1 MSRRKE
7 PAIPNELLDQLLAG
21 SAASAAFEQ
30 GGLLDS
36 LKKALT
42 ERALNAEMDHHLGHD
57 DQAGN
62 TRNGYGRKTVMTE
75 TGKLPIDVPRDR
87 QGSFDPQLIAKY
99 QRRFPGFDD
108 KIISM
113 YARGMSTREI
123 TGHLRDLY
131 GIDVSPDLISTV
143 TDAVLDEITAWQ
155 QRPLDPVYPLVF
167 FDAIRVKIRDE
178 GMVRNKAIHIALGVR
193 ADGQKEVLGLWLEQ
207 NEGAKFWLRVM
218 NELKNRGVEDILLAV
233 VDGLKGF
240 PDAIT
245 AVFPEAVVQTCIVHL
260 LRNSMDFVSFK
271 DRRGLASA
279 LKAIYRATDAT
290 AAEEA
295 LTAFEAGPWGTR
307 YPAIGQSWRRAWA
320 EVIPFFAFPDD
331 VRRIIYT
338 TNAIEA
344 LNAKLRRAVRARGH
358 FPSDEAATKLLYL
371 VLNRSEKAWSEAAQP
386 VRGTGEQR
394 ARHVSGPW
402 PRHSSP
408 SCSANVSSKPWER
421 NVQPPSHTRKS

>member
-7 PAIPNELLDQLLAG
+7 PAIPAELLDQLLAG
-21 SAASAAFEQ
+21 TDAAAALDQ
-30 GGLLDS
+30 GGLLDA
-36 LKKALT
+36 LKKALA
-42 ERALNAEMDHHLGHD
+42 ERVLGAEMDHHLGHD

-62 TRNGYGRKTVMTE
+62 SRNGYGRKTVLTD
-75 TGKLPIDVPRDR
+75 TGKIDIDVPRDR
-87 QGSFDPQLIAKY
+87 SGSFDPQLIAKY

-123 TGHLRDLY
+123 TGHLRELY

-143 TDAVLDEITAWQ
+143 TDAVLEEVAAWQ
-155 QRPLDPVYPLVF
+155 ARPLDPAYPLVF

-178 GMVRNKAIHIALGVR
+178 GLVRNKAIHIALGAR
-193 ADGQKEVLGLWLEQ
+193 ADGRKEVLGLWIEQ

-218 NELKNRGVEDILLAV
+218 NELKNRGVDDIMLAV

-245 AVFPEAVVQTCIVHL
+245 AVFPDTVVQTCIVHL
-260 LRNSMDFVSFK
+260 LRNSMDFVSWK
-271 DRRGLASA
+271 DRKPLATA
-279 LKAIYRATDAT
+279 LKTIYRAVDAE

-295 LTAFEAGPWGTR
+295 LTAFEASEWGLR
-307 YPAIGQSWRRAWA
+307 YPAISQSWRRVWT
-320 EVIPFFAFPDD
+320 EVIPFFAFPEQ

-344 LNAKLRRAVRARGH
+344 LNSKLRRAVRARGH
-358 FPSDEAATKLLYL
+358 FPSDEAATKLLYMI
-371 VLNRSEKAWSEAAQP
+371 LNRSDKEWKMPPREWTMAKAQFAVIFGERFIKAMAA
-386 VRGTGEQR
+386 
-394 ARHVSGPW
+394 
-402 PRHSSP
+402 
-408 SCSANVSSKPWER
+408 
-421 NVQPPSHTRKS
+421 